1 MMRYRSYL
9 LTLLSACIVFGSWEI
24 AGRVPVSYAFPT
36 FTETIAAFWV
46 LLMNGKMLVAYV
58 ETLKPLVVG
67 VLISAFV
74 GVGIGLAIGLSRMSD
89 WLLSPVF
96 VVMQT
101 APLAA
106 LIPLLVMIYGIG
118 LTSKVA
124 VVLIMA
130 MPVIVLNTSGAVRN
144 TPVSIIEMAQA
155 FLGTKRDVI
164 FKVILPAASPIIF
177 AGLRLG
183 VSAGFIGAVLAELK
197 ITPTG
202 VGDIITYSRSIA
214 DYPSMYAA
222 IMSIILLAVIF
233 LNVLERIEAF
243 LFKGKKQVYAS
254 DL

>member
-1 MMRYRSYL
+1 MTRYRSYL

-24 AGRVPVSYAFPT
+24 AGRVPVSFAFPT

-46 LLMNGKMLVAYV
+46 LLVDGTMFVAYV

-74 GVGIGLAIGLSRMSD
+74 GIALGLAIGLSSVSD
-89 WLLSPVF
+89 W

-177 AGLRLG
+177 YRCHTGRAENHPHGCRRHYHLQPFHCRLSQHVCRDHVDHPSG
-183 VSAGFIGAVLAELK
+183 CYFPE
-197 ITPTG
+197 
-202 VGDIITYSRSIA
+202 RSGT
-214 DYPSMYAA
+214 
-222 IMSIILLAVIF
+222 
-233 LNVLERIEAF
+233 N
-243 LFKGKKQVYAS
+243 
-254 DL
+254 

>member
-9 LTLLSACIVFGSWEI
+9 LTFLSACIVLGSWEI
-24 AGRVPVSYAFPT
+24 AGSIPVSYAFPT
-36 FTETIAAFWV
+36 FHETIAAFWT
-46 LLMNGKMLVAYV
+46 LLKNGTMFVAYF
-58 ETLKPLVVG
+58 ETLKPLIVG
-67 VLISAFV
+67 VLISSFV

-89 WLLSPVF
+89 WLLSPIF

-124 VVLIMA
+124 VVIIMA
-130 MPVIVLNTSGAVRN
+130 MPVIVLNTGGAVRN

-155 FLGTKRDVI
+155 FLGTRRDII
-164 FKVILPAASPIIF
+164 FKIILPAASPIIF

-183 VSAGFIGAVLAELK
+183 VSAGFIGAILAELK

-222 IMSIILLAVIF
+222 IMSIILLAVVF
-233 LNVLERIEAF
+233 LNVLERVENF
-243 LFKGKKQVYAS
+243 LFKGAKHVYAS
-254 DL
+254 E

>member
-1 MMRYRSYL
+1 MRYRSYL
-9 LTLLSACIVFGSWEI
+9 LTFLSTFIVFGSWEI

-36 FTETIAAFWV
+36 FIETIAAFWV
-46 LLMNGKMLVAYV
+46 LLMDGTMFVAFA

-74 GVGIGLAIGLSRMSD
+74 GVGIGLAIGLSRFSD
-89 WLLSPVF
+89 WLLSPIF

-124 VVLIMA
+124 VVCIMA
-130 MPVIVLNTSGAVRN
+130 MPVIVLNTSSAVRN
-144 TPVSIIEMAQA
+144 APVSIIEMARS

-164 FKVILPAASPIIF
+164 FKIILPAASPIIF

-183 VSAGFIGAVLAELK
+183 VSAGFIGAILAELK

-233 LNVLERIEAF
+233 LNVLERIETF
-243 LFKGKKQVYAS
+243 LFKGRMRGYAS
-254 DL
+254 EE